1 MNRSLQEYVR
11 CILKGNDTR
20 YTEWSTDVK
29 LFPLTYNSQVTTTLG
44 LSPNEMVFNQ
54 KPRKPILFTPNSS
67 KNAQGYCQP
76 TKESICY
83 NLPLYT
89 HDEDH
94 FHHPRTLK

>member
-1 MNRSLQEYVR
+1 
-11 CILKGNDTR
+11 
-20 YTEWSTDVK
+20 
-29 LFPLTYNSQVTTTLG
+29 
-44 LSPNEMVFNQ
+44 MVFNQ
-54 KPRKPILFTPNSS
+54 KPRKPIIITAKAS

-94 FHHPRTLK
+94 FQHPQTLKLASSTHRMDFKQKQKTQRNLPENNKEINTQTKF